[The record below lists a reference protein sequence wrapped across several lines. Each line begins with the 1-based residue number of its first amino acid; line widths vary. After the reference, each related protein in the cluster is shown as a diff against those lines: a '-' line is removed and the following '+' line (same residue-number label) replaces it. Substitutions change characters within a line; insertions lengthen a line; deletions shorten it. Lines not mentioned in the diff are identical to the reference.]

1 MATPTIEPPQNAPQL
16 PSPGDRN
23 LLRNRPL
30 PVDHEEF
37 HLLIAELRDE
47 ASRSRMR
54 EAVWISIILHLVF
67 IFSVRQLPKWWPE
80 KSVTLLTPEQIAQRE
95 KDNQI
100 VFSEQPPDS
109 QQLKI
114 KPNTNKISDKDRI
127 ATSKNPRIDRNTL
140 ERLANNRREGAQGMN
155 PQQPF
160 APPQPQPQPQAQG
173 GQPTPQ
179 QMANATPPQRQ
190 NTNPNALEE
199 PQSRPQPNRNIFGN
213 ARPSTSAVDQAVRE
227 TARNR
232 GGIGGEY
239 GGGPGR
245 VGNQRMGDVEIL
257 TDTMGV
263 DFAPYL
269 KRVIEAIREN
279 WYTLIPESARSPL
292 FKQGNV
298 YIQFVIG
305 KDGKV
310 SGMRLEGPSGDVA
323 LDRAAW
329 GGITG
334 SNPFQPLP
342 PQFQG
347 DNIALRIKFM
357 YNPSKSELQ

>member
-23 LLRNRPL
+23 LLRNRPI
-30 PVDHEEF
+30 PSDPEEF

-54 EAVWISIILHLVF
+54 EAVWISIIFHMLLIFTLHQ
-67 IFSVRQLPKWWPE
+67 SPKWWPTR
-80 KSVTLLTPEQIAQRE
+80 SVTLLTPEQIAQRE
-95 KDNQI
+95 KNNEI
-100 VFSEQPPDS
+100 VFSEQPKDS
-109 QQLKI
+109 QQVKI

-127 ATSKNPRIDRNTL
+127 ASTKNPNIDRRTL
-140 ERLANNRREGAQGMN
+140 ERLANNRREGAAGMN

-160 APPQPQPQPQAQG
+160 APPQPQQAQP
-173 GQPTPQ
+173 GQQAPQ
-179 QMANATPPQRQ
+179 QMANAAPPPRP

-199 PQSRPQPNRNIFGN
+199 PQANQQPNRNIFGN
-213 ARPSTSAVDQAVRE
+213 ARPSTNAVDQAVRE
-227 TARNR
+227 AARNR

-245 VGNQRMGDVEIL
+245 VGNAMKSDVEIL

-263 DFAPYL
+263 DFAPYMQ
-269 KRVIEAIREN
+269 RVIQAIREN

-298 YIQFVIG
+298 YIQFIIG

-329 GGITG
+329 GGITA
-334 SNPFQPLP
+334 SNPFPPLP
-342 PQFQG
+342 QQFRG
-347 DNIALRIKFM
+347 PNIALRIRFM

>member
-1 MATPTIEPPQNAPQL
+1 MATPTIEPPQNAPRL

-23 LLRNRPL
+23 LLRNRPV
-30 PVDHEEF
+30 PADHEEF
-37 HLLIAELRDE
+37 HMLIAELRDE

-54 EAVWISIILHLVF
+54 EAVWISIIFHLVVLF
-67 IFSVRQLPKWWPE
+67 TIHQSPKWWPS
-80 KSVTLLTPEQIAQRE
+80 KSVTLLTPEQIAERQKANE
-95 KDNQI
+95 L
-100 VFSEQPPDS
+100 VFKEQPPDN
-109 QQLKI
+109 QQVKI
-114 KPNTNKISDKDRI
+114 KPQTNNISDKDRI
-127 ATSKNPRIDRNTL
+127 AASKNPRIDRNTL
-140 ERLANNRREGAQGMN
+140 ERLANNRREGAAGMN
-155 PQQPF
+155 PQQPV
-160 APPQPQPQPQAQG
+160 APPQQQQQAQP
-173 GQPTPQ
+173 GQQAPQ
-179 QMANATPPQRQ
+179 QMANATPPHP

-199 PQSRPQPNRNIFGN
+199 PQSRPQPNKNIFAN

-245 VGNQRMGDVEIL
+245 VGNEMRSDVEIL

-263 DFAPYL
+263 DFAPYMQ
-269 KRVIEAIREN
+269 RVIQAIREN
-279 WYTLIPESARSPL
+279 WYTLIPESARPPL
-292 FKQGNV
+292 LKQGNV

-334 SNPFQPLP
+334 SNPFPPLP
-342 PQFQG
+342 QQFAG
-347 DNIALRIKFM
+347 PNIALRIKFM

>member
-1 MATPTIEPPQNAPQL
+1 MAAPTIEPPQNAPQL

-23 LLRNRPL
+23 LLRHRPV
-30 PVDHEEF
+30 PSDQEEL
-37 HLLIAELRDE
+37 HLLIADLRDE
-47 ASRSRMR
+47 TSRYRMR
-54 EAVWISIILHLVF
+54 EAVWISIIFHFLV
-67 IFSVRQLPKWWPE
+67 IFSIHQAPKWWPE
-80 KSVTLLTPEQIAQRE
+80 KSVTLLTPEQLAERQKSQE
-95 KDNQI
+95 L
-100 VFSEQPPDS
+100 VFKELPPDS

-127 ATSKNPRIDRNTL
+127 ASSKNPKIDRSTL

-160 APPQPQPQPQAQG
+160 APPPQPQAQG
-173 GQPTPQ
+173 GQPAPQ
-179 QMANATPPQRQ
+179 QMANATPQQQP

-199 PQSRPQPNRNIFGN
+199 PESRPQPNRNIFGN
-213 ARPSTSAVDQAVRE
+213 AKPSGSAVDQAVRE
-227 TARNR
+227 AARNR

-245 VGNQRMGDVEIL
+245 VGNEMHSDAEIL
-257 TDTMGV
+257 SDTMGV
-263 DFAPYL
+263 DFAPYMQ
-269 KRVIEAIREN
+269 RVIQSIREN

-298 YIQFVIG
+298 YIQFIIG

-329 GGITG
+329 GGITA
-334 SNPFQPLP
+334 SNPFPPLP
-342 PQFQG
+342 QQFRG
-347 DNIALRIKFM
+347 PNIALRIRFM
-357 YNPSKSELQ
+357 YNPSRSELQ